1 MHENSNNNEKKNLD
15 GISIWLSSICLIH
28 CLTLPLITISIPFFG
43 KYMEGH
49 FHSLM
54 LFIVIPISI
63 IALTKGYQNHK
74 NIIIVIV
81 GLFGGITVIIG
92 ATYVHYMSNYSSDTL
107 VTISGSVLLALA
119 HFFNNRSSH
128 YHPESCK
135 QT

>member
-1 MHENSNNNEKKNLD
+1 
-15 GISIWLSSICLIH
+15 
-28 CLTLPLITISIPFFG
+28 
-43 KYMEGH
+43 MEGH

-92 ATYVHYMSNYSSDTL
+92 ATYVHYMSNYSRDTL

-128 YHPESCK
+128 YHQED
-135 QT
+135 